1 MKYVYLLAALVF
13 SQAASA
19 QTNRTALIIGVGE
32 YGYAGAPPLDGVKY
46 DMFSAQKIANAMGID
61 DKNIK
66 YLKNSEAT
74 KENIIKALNALGE
87 STTEGSKAFVY
98 FSGHGTRQQV
108 EESCVEGLL
117 TYEGQTISNQEFAK
131 ATQKLVKNADKLVTM
146 IDACHAGGVAPPV
159 IQNRSMG
166 AQSFTPKFFMKSGGP
181 TNACSLVSNMKTRG
195 LLPEVTRLGGLQ
207 ENFVQITAA
216 RPDEQSLDQPGLG
229 GVATQA
235 LRDCLLGKAKDLN
248 SSGAISMSEIQQ
260 CAQNTINDTLKGNP
274 VYAPHHVTVS
284 GNRNLIPAQR
294 PPAVI
299 AVVTSEPP
307 KPVVVATTPSLI
319 VPPVVIAPPTPLPP
333 TPQPVIVNP
342 PVIVAATPAPAVV
355 VRPEPAKPPPALPVQ
370 VVIAPP
376 TPLPPTPQPVI
387 VNPPVIVAATPAPAV
402 VVRPE
407 PAKPPPAPPVQV
419 VIQPPLK
426 PEPETIKVPPAE
438 PVLASLATL
447 KDIEQQR
454 NPRRVV
460 DVKVSKPAMKIG
472 KDSLDLSIKSSHDGY
487 IYMILLGSDAK
498 SFYVLYP
505 NGLDKNNAIKAGQT
519 VRIPKPDWE
528 VKAVGPVG
536 TNNLLVM
543 VSDTPRK
550 LNTLTMAEPTAA
562 EPFTY
567 ALNDIGGRSALI
579 NFLTSSDG
587 KSESFGAKIVA
598 IKEVK

>member
-1 MKYVYLLAALVF
+1 MNMKYAYLLLASLSAL
-13 SQAASA
+13 SASA

-46 DMFSAQKIANAMGID
+46 DMVSAQKIANAMGID
-61 DKNIK
+61 DKNIR
-66 YLKNSEAT
+66 YIKNSEAT
-74 KENIIKALNALGE
+74 KENIIKALNALGD
-87 STTEGSKAFVY
+87 TTSEGSKAFVY
-98 FSGHGTRQQV
+98 FSGHGTRQQI

-131 ATQKLVKNADKLVTM
+131 ATQKLVKNADKVVTM

-159 IQNRSMG
+159 NQTRSMG

-181 TNACSLVSNMKTRG
+181 TNACTVVSNLKARA

-248 SSGAISMSEIQQ
+248 SSGAVSMSEIQL
-260 CAQNTINDTLKGNP
+260 CAQNTINNTLKGNP
-274 VYAPHHVTVS
+274 VFAPHHVTVS
-284 GNRNLIPAQR
+284 GNRNLIPVQR
-294 PPAVI
+294 PPTVV
-299 AVVTSEPP
+299 AVVTPEPP
-307 KPVVVATTPSLI
+307 KPVVIAPSPPVI
-319 VPPVVIAPPTPLPP
+319 VPPVVVATPTPLPS
-333 TPQPVIVNP
+333 TPP
-342 PVIVAATPAPAVV
+342 PVTTQPPVVVAPAPAVV
-355 VRPEPAKPPPALPVQ
+355 VTPELVKPPPS
-370 VVIAPP
+370 
-376 TPLPPTPQPVI
+376 
-387 VNPPVIVAATPAPAV
+387 
-402 VVRPE
+402 
-407 PAKPPPAPPVQV
+407 PPVQV
-419 VIQPPLK
+419 VVQPPVK
-426 PEPETIKVPPAE
+426 PEPIKPVE

-543 VSDTPRK
+543 VSDSPRK
-550 LNTLTMAEPTAA
+550 LNTLTMAEPTSA

-587 KSESFGAKIVA
+587 KSESFGAKLVA

>member
-1 MKYVYLLAALVF
+1 MKYVYLLAALLF
-13 SQAASA
+13 SQTASA

-46 DMFSAQKIANAMGID
+46 DMVSAQKIANAMGID

-87 STTEGSKAFVY
+87 STSEGSKAFVY

-159 IQNRSMG
+159 NQIRSMG
-166 AQSFTPKFFMKSGGP
+166 AQSFTPKFFMKSSGP
-181 TNACSLVSNMKTRG
+181 TNACSLISNMKTRG

-284 GNRNLIPAQR
+284 GNRNLIPVQR

-319 VPPVVIAPPTPLPP
+319 VPPVVIASPTPLPP

-342 PVIVAATPAPAVV
+342 SVIVAATPAPAVV
-355 VRPEPAKPPPALPVQ
+355 VTPEPV
-370 VVIAPP
+370 
-376 TPLPPTPQPVI
+376 
-387 VNPPVIVAATPAPAV
+387 
-402 VVRPE
+402 
-407 PAKPPPAPPVQV
+407 KPPPAPPVQV

-426 PEPETIKVPPAE
+426 PAPETIKVPPAE

-505 NGLDKNNAIKAGQT
+505 NGLDKNNIIKAGQT

-579 NFLTSSDG
+579 NFLTSSGG

-598 IKEVK
+598 IKEVQ